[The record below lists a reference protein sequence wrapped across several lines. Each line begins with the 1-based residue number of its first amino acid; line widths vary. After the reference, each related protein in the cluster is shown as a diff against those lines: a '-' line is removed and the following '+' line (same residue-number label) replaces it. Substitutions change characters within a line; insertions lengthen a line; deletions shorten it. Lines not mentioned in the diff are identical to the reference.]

1 MKRTT
6 ALVLAALATMFAAG
20 CTSPG
25 DGGGPAASTAGT
37 SAAAPADGSFLA
49 AHGLSGLDARGIID
63 RLDRAPVADRPQT
76 LRASVRPSRLQLTDT
91 RTGATT
97 ALDIPAGLFYL
108 SVAPYVGHTHECFFH
123 SLTTCQGELTGQD
136 LQVRITD
143 TATGKVLVDGAAKTS
158 ENGFTGFWLPSG
170 ITATLQITH
179 NGRTATTDIATTAD
193 APTCLTTL
201 RLT

>member
-1 MKRTT
+1 MT

-20 CTSPG
+20 CSSA
-25 DGGGPAASTAGT
+25 DDNGGPAAG
-37 SAAAPADGSFLA
+37 PADGSFLA
-49 AHGLSGLDARGIID
+49 AYGLSGLDARGAID
-63 RLDRAPVADRPQT
+63 RLERTPVADRSKV
-76 LRASVRPSRLQLTDT
+76 LKASVRPDQLQLTDT

-97 ALDIPAGLFYL
+97 ALEIPAGLFYL
-108 SVAPYVGHTHECFFH
+108 SVAPYVDQTHECFFH
-123 SLTTCQGELTGQD
+123 SLTTCRGELTGQD

-143 TATGKVLVDGAAKTS
+143 TATGKVLVDGAAKTY

-170 ITATLQITH
+170 ITAKLQVTH
-179 NGRTATTDIATTAD
+179 DGRTATADIATTAD